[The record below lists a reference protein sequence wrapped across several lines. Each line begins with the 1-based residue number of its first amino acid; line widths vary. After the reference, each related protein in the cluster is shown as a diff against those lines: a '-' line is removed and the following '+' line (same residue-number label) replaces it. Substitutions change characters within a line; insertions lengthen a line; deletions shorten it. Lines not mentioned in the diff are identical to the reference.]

1 MTDQRTAP
9 VPHRRPA
16 PDRRV
21 GPEYT
26 EVRYQQFR
34 PTPGQRRALAVAGGL
49 VTPLAAPLA
58 WLARR
63 SDLAHRTLAE
73 ALSLVPYLP
82 GVVLRSQF
90 YRRALRRCGTNLL
103 VEFGAVLVQPDVEVG
118 DDVLIGRYTIVHHC
132 DLGDQVLVGERCT
145 FLSGSR
151 QHRST
156 RTDVPMAHQGGLR
169 RRISVGDDCWIGS
182 HALVMDDVARVSVVA
197 GGAVVTRPVA
207 ERSVVAGNP
216 ARLVRTRTERSS

>member
-118 DDVLIGRYTIVHHC
+118 DDVLIGRYTIVHPLRPGRPGAGRRALHVPQRIAPAPLHPHRRA
-132 DLGDQVLVGERCT
+132 DGAPGRPAPADQ
-145 FLSGSR
+145 
-151 QHRST
+151 
-156 RTDVPMAHQGGLR
+156 R
-169 RRISVGDDCWIGS
+169 RRRLLGS
-182 HALVMDDVARVSVVA
+182 A
-197 GGAVVTRPVA
+197 
-207 ERSVVAGNP
+207 
-216 ARLVRTRTERSS
+216 RTRW